1 MTDNIVKIEKT
12 ISSLKNG
19 TNKFYFFVQ
28 DTKGNPKASIKYIYD
43 LANALKQNGKN
54 SIILFEEKGFTSHK
68 TWLGEGYEDLEE
80 NYVNGQNLQVG
91 VEDFLIIPE
100 LLGYIIEQVQN
111 LPCGKII
118 ITQAYDHIFETL
130 KPGQSWNGFGVYKC
144 LTTSE
149 VLAEKVRDIF
159 RSVSVDVLPVPLSK
173 YATEKDKPAKPIIAI
188 HSREQ
193 RDSLNLIKTFYQK
206 YPQYRWFTFRDMR
219 SINQDQFYE
228 PLKDACVSVWID
240 EKSSF
245 GTYPL
250 ESMASGTPVIGRIPY
265 IEPEWINEKNGIWT
279 TNNFD
284 LVDILAEYIKN
295 WLEDNVAE
303 TLIQEGLDT
312 AKKYQNQDDFVSLS
326 NQLFEEYVSNRV
338 QSLEQQLDKLKPVEA
353 EL

>member
-12 ISSLKNG
+12 ISALKNG

-111 LPCGKII
+111 LPCGKVI

-130 KPGQSWNGFGVYKC
+130 KPGQSWNNFGVYKC

-159 RSVSVDVLPVPLSK
+159 RSVSVDVLPVSLSK

-219 SINQDQFYE
+219 SMNQDQFYE

>member
-1 MTDNIVKIEKT
+1 
-12 ISSLKNG
+12 
-19 TNKFYFFVQ
+19 
-28 DTKGNPKASIKYIYD
+28 
-43 LANALKQNGKN
+43 
-54 SIILFEEKGFTSHK
+54 LFEEKGYTSHK

-91 VEDFLIIPE
+91 VEDFLIVPE

-118 ITQAYDHIFETL
+118 LTQAYDHVFETL

-144 LTTSE
+144 VTTSE
-149 VLAEKVRDIF
+149 ILAEKVRDIF
-159 RSVSVDVLPVPLSK
+159 RSVSVDVLPVSLSK

-193 RDSLNLIKTFYQK
+193 RDSLNLIKIFYQK

-219 SINQDQFYE
+219 SMNQDQ
-228 PLKDACVSVWID
+228 
-240 EKSSF
+240 
-245 GTYPL
+245 
-250 ESMASGTPVIGRIPY
+250 
-265 IEPEWINEKNGIWT
+265 
-279 TNNFD
+279 FD

-295 WLEDNVAE
+295 WLEDNVSE

-312 AKKYQNQDDFVSLS
+312 AKKYQNTENFVSLS
-326 NQLFEEYVSNRV
+326 NQLFEDYVSNRV

>member
-12 ISSLKNG
+12 ISALKNG

-54 SIILFEEKGFTSHK
+54 SVILFEEKGFTSHK

-159 RSVSVDVLPVPLSK
+159 RSVSVDVLPVDRK
-173 YATEKDKPAKPIIAI
+173 
-188 HSREQ
+188 
-193 RDSLNLIKTFYQK
+193 
-206 YPQYRWFTFRDMR
+206 
-219 SINQDQFYE
+219 
-228 PLKDACVSVWID
+228 SV
-240 EKSSF
+240 
-245 GTYPL
+245 
-250 ESMASGTPVIGRIPY
+250 V
-265 IEPEWINEKNGIWT
+265 
-279 TNNFD
+279 
-284 LVDILAEYIKN
+284 
-295 WLEDNVAE
+295 
-303 TLIQEGLDT
+303 
-312 AKKYQNQDDFVSLS
+312 
-326 NQLFEEYVSNRV
+326 
-338 QSLEQQLDKLKPVEA
+338 
-353 EL
+353 